1 MSDDRIRRKYERV
14 RVCGGVRLMVDSSAG
29 LRMTSGHL
37 IDLSEGGCSVFLKT
51 RVEPNQAARVEVEVT
66 GTLLWLPVLVRWVRS
81 DARGYTIGCS
91 FDRPT
96 SEKERAIRALVWERR
111 NLAKC

>member
-1 MSDDRIRRKYERV
+1 
-14 RVCGGVRLMVDSSAG
+14 MVDSSAG
-29 LRMTSGHL
+29 LRMTAGNL
-37 IDLSEGGCSVFLKT
+37 LDLSEGGCSLFLKAP
-51 RVEPNQAARVEVEVT
+51 VEANVAARVEVEVT
-66 GTLLWLPVLVRWVRS
+66 GTLLWLPVIIRWVRS

-96 SEKERAIRALVWERR
+96 TEKERAIRALVWERR